1 MTQLLITTEMSA
13 AIDISPEQAQ
23 KVAEF
28 ELVVSPFYDQIRR
41 ACISKAR
48 NFAKGEELAQE
59 VIFKAFKS
67 WDSFQDQGKGVMPW
81 INKIIFHTNISV
93 GVKESSHDLNRV
105 NVYVNEDGEPEFGLD
120 KGANAASAEDVF
132 FEQMSSDLVREAI
145 EKLDPEF
152 AEATMLSLVADWSY
166 QEIAD
171 HLDIPRSTV
180 GTKIFRGRALLRKLL
195 VEQAQQYGIG
205 LNQKNKKK

>member
-13 AIDISPEQAQ
+13 AIENSPEHAN
-23 KVAEF
+23 KVAAF
-28 ELVVSPFYDQIRR
+28 ELVVSPFYEQIKN
-41 ACISKAR
+41 ACISKTR

-81 INKIIFHTNISV
+81 INTIIKHTNISV
-93 GVKESSHDLNRV
+93 GVKESSHEQNRQH
-105 NVYVNEDGEPEFGLD
+105 VYVNEDGEVDFGLD
-120 KGANAASAEDVF
+120 KGTHAISAEDVY
-132 FEQMSSDLVREAI
+132 FEQMSSDLVRNAI
-145 EKLDPEF
+145 EQLDEEF
-152 AEATMLSLVADWSY
+152 SEATMLSLVADWTY

-171 HLDIPRSTV
+171 HLEIPVSTV

-205 LNQKNKKK
+205 LNKTNKKK

>member
-13 AIDISPEQAQ
+13 AIENSPEKAQ

-28 ELVVSPFYDQIRR
+28 ELVVSPFYEQIRR

-67 WDSFQDQGKGVMPW
+67 WDNFQDQGKGVMPW
-81 INKIIFHTNISV
+81 INKIIFNTNISV
-93 GVKESSHDLNRV
+93 GVKESSHEQNRA
-105 NVYVNEDGEPEFGLD
+105 NVYVNDEGEVDYGLD
-120 KGANAASAEDVF
+120 RGAKAASAEDVY
-132 FEQMSSDLVREAI
+132 FEQISSDLVREAI

-152 AEATMLSLVADWSY
+152 AEATMLSVVAEWSY

-171 HLDIPRSTV
+171 YLKIPRSTV

-195 VEQAQQYGIG
+195 IEQAQQYGIG
-205 LNQKNKKK
+205 LKKNKKK

>member
-13 AIDISPEQAQ
+13 TIDNSPEQSN

-28 ELVVSPFYDQIRR
+28 ELAVSPFYEQIKN
-41 ACISKAR
+41 ACISKTR

-81 INKIIFHTNISV
+81 INAIIRNTNISV
-93 GVKESSHDLNRV
+93 GVKESAHDQNRV
-105 NVYVNEDGEPEFGLD
+105 NVYTNDEGDVDFGLD
-120 KGANAASAEDVF
+120 KGAHASAAEDVY
-132 FEQMSSDLVREAI
+132 FEQLSSELVRNAI
-145 EKLDPEF
+145 EQLSVEY
-152 AEATMLSLVADWSY
+152 AEATMLSLVADWTY

-171 HLDIPRSTV
+171 HLNIPVKTV

-195 VEQAQQYGIG
+195 TEQAQEYGIG